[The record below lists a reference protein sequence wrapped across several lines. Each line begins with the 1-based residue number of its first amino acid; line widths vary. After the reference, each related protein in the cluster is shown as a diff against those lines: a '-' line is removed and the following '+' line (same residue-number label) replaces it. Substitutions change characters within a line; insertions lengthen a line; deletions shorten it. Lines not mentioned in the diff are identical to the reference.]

1 MATVIELMWRREMKG
16 RIANVFFVV
25 TLLFCGVSLAQTD
38 AKRSITKIA
47 GDLYRFQNNFHYSV
61 FLVTSDGIIVT
72 DPINADAARWLKAEL
87 AKRFNKPIRYMIYSH
102 DHVDRIAGG
111 EVFADTAIVVAH
123 ENAKADIIAEQ
134 RPTAV
139 PDITFSDQMTIELGG
154 KRVELS
160 YVGRSHSDNMIIMRF
175 PAERALFAV
184 DFIPVKSVAWK
195 NMTDAYIPDWMD
207 AIARVETMDFDIL
220 VPGHGGLGTKAD
232 ATAFRGYMETLYA
245 AVLTGARAGK
255 SLEAMQQSI
264 RLEKYKDWY
273 NYDTQLV
280 LNIEGMHKQ
289 IKLHRRG
296 N

>member
-1 MATVIELMWRREMKG
+1 MKG
-16 RIANVFFVV
+16 RLANILFVAM
-25 TLLFCGVSLAQTD
+25 LFFCGISFAQAD

-61 FLVTSDGIIVT
+61 FLVTSEGIIVT
-72 DPINADAARWLKAEL
+72 DPINADTARWLKAEL

-102 DHVDRIAGG
+102 DHVDHIAGG

-207 AIARVETMDFDIL
+207 AIVRVEAMDFDIL

-232 ATAFRGYMETLYA
+232 ATAFLGYMETLYT
-245 AVLTGARAGK
+245 AVLKGAREGK
-255 SLEAMQQSI
+255 SLQTMQQSI

-273 NYDTQLV
+273 NYDTQLA
-280 LNIEGMHKQ
+280 LNIEGMYNQ
-289 IKLHRRG
+289 ITLHRRG